1 MMKIDKYLIEDENVI
16 LLKRFSVIGKTETYK
31 AKIQNL
37 AELAEDEKWSNGQDD
52 DYSILINYINKT
64 FEKIA
69 EEDQIEITD
78 DEEYAC
84 FNTGLL
90 TPYGEDIYCLF
101 TKSKTPG
108 TLHWY
113 LDGFYP
119 ESDWKIVDN
128 FKKLPS
134 VASYFQ
140 SDKDLLFNSNATIII
155 NSTHIL
161 DDHFEERFP
170 EEIKKLGKFNI
181 INAIKGSLEITKKRI
196 KRNHRIAIPLY
207 YKGKI
212 TYLIPVN
219 INDYRIALVVE
230 KIDDERY
237 RANTIFTLD
246 MAYSSARLLMKPE
259 VDWLIEK

>member
-1 MMKIDKYLIEDENVI
+1 MKIDKYLSGDDTTP
-16 LLKRFSVIGKTETYK
+16 LLLRFCVKGKAESYK
-31 AKIQNL
+31 AKL
-37 AELAEDEKWSNGQDD
+37 KSLSELAEEEKWSNNGET
-52 DYSILINYINKT
+52 DYSILNNYISKT
-64 FEKIA
+64 FEKVA
-69 EEDQIEITD
+69 EEDKIDITD

-90 TPYGEDIYCLF
+90 TPYGEDIFCLF
-101 TKSKTPG
+101 TKSKTAG

-128 FKKLPS
+128 FCTLPQ
-134 VASYFQ
+134 VASYFN

-170 EEIKKLGKFNI
+170 EEIKQLGKTNI

-196 KRNHRIAIPLY
+196 QRNHRIAIPLY

-230 KIDDERY
+230 KIDETRY
-237 RANTIFTLD
+237 RANTIFTLE

>member
-1 MMKIDKYLIEDENVI
+1 MKIDKYLITDETIN
-16 LLKRFSVIGKTETYK
+16 LLKRFSVIGKADSYK
-31 AKIQNL
+31 LKLESL
-37 AELAEDEKWSNGQDD
+37 AELAEDEKWSNNEEN
-52 DYSILINYINKT
+52 DYSILNNYISKT

-69 EEDQIEITD
+69 QEDKIEITS

-101 TKSKTPG
+101 TKSKTTG

-119 ESDWKIVDN
+119 ESDWKMVDN
-128 FKKLPS
+128 FKTLPG

-140 SDKDLLFNSNATIII
+140 SDKDLLFNSNATVII

-170 EEIKKLGKFNI
+170 DEIKALGKINV

-196 KRNHRIAIPLY
+196 QRNHRIAIPLY

-219 INDYRIALVVE
+219 INDYKIALVVE
-230 KIDDERY
+230 KVDEDRY